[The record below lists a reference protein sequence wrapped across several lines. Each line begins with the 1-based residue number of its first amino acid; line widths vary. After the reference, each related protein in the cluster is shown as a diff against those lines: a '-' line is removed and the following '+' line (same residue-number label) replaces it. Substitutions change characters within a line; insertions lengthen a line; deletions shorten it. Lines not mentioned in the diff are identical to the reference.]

1 MTKKTLNLTRGLEVK
16 GKYSNIDFLYG
27 PYTTLQAACKRVVEA
42 VRQKGLTVGIIEE
55 NSVVEYWWRDGITD
69 SDLILKN
76 PSKDKV
82 DALEGRVN
90 TLEQGFDQTFT
101 LEEKEK
107 LAGIEEGANNTDNDD
122 VEGWGFTKNIGTVT
136 KVRINGQNIEP
147 SADGLV
153 DLGMVDVVQAD
164 SKLPDDYEMS
174 SLSNDDLS
182 LVPGESHNSAFSK
195 LEKAINDDEEI
206 VASALN
212 DLNDRVTSSES
223 AIQNIKPSSTVN
235 IQGHETPLDFHQET
249 FLKQDKNKDR
259 IPTFEAIGSLLGRY
273 HEYVTSYI
281 PGTNRNIT
289 LDTIDQLHSPNDSD
303 RVASLRALGTFGSSV
318 ADRIEKSELVTAAAL
333 NDLNE
338 RVDNVKVDFD
348 VYEGTEPPEEL
359 NKLWFDP
366 EDEAPT
372 FIPQYPEYLNAI
384 KQEIKALQ
392 EKTNILYKLY
402 QVGVI
407 AGDSTTSAR
416 TIMTE
421 SSDLIKPDD
430 IEDEE
435 DQEEDNTKPD
445 VSGIFFTV
453 PSINLKCDT
462 SVNFAKNKQNLTDGE
477 LIFYTDRKTL
487 AVYYK
492 GRFYIGNSGT
502 NPIEPEDEGMTLDDL
517 YASVL
522 NYLKFT
528 NQEKN
533 FKLSVN
539 KDNKL
544 VIKEYNDTPTPVGNV
559 SSSWGN
565 YISQYLCI
573 NSVYCGGEAS
583 EDALVSHN
591 FVELAN
597 ADSKDINLKGLYLL
611 YTDNTKK
618 DAVEFNWHVLPL
630 EGVIKAGN
638 TFLIRGSQCHDLDS
652 AFIQVSDY
660 DMEWTENGNLLSF
673 TPGCVTFYLLVSDSS
688 DFNTQG
694 LGNPYNSNE
703 TLRGYIDSCGFGTN
717 SASEGN
723 ASLIIENED
732 AWNKILFTR
741 WFTFETAKQGNKAYS
756 ARKTN
761 QLWTYINL
769 EKQDIN
775 NVKIYSE
782 TPNKDVQTGQ
792 ILSEPI
798 ASATQ
803 YYYNDELKQKFTPRT
818 SEYKKNFFT
827 TKSSFNPDKPNIIN
841 ITLGIQATS
850 NDSNNIK
857 ASRCF
862 NWISVGDFNEFVE
875 YRKKGTDN
883 WTKVYSITENDV
895 NNTEAIN
902 TFIHFY
908 KRLRWC
914 TPSKTWVTTHKVVL
928 SNTFTSGE
936 YEYRIGRDNDI
947 NYYSEIKTF
956 KVWDKSEVSQFT
968 FIQTTDQQGFNWV
981 EYQAWKKASK
991 VISELE
997 SPMFLVNT
1005 GDIAQSGNRENEWI
1019 DYYDGKQYLSGLEE
1033 MFTIGNN
1040 DLCGKDTTQL
1050 TDGNDATS
1058 KFNHINV
1065 LRYYTFELDPRET
1078 YFFTYNSNQYPLY
1091 SLYSFNFGD
1100 FHFVCLNSEMASAT
1114 SKVYLDSEISAFSET
1129 ANAFIEDWFVNNLK
1143 LYKNTENPSN
1153 CKDVI
1158 VYMHEMPFTMVTHK
1172 FMTGNSAR
1180 QGSHLNILNSKGHY
1194 RFSRLFKKYG
1204 IRLVFGGHKHTYT
1217 ISKPIYDAPEGYIK
1231 SDHKVDQNIDLLG
1244 SFDDVTSRKPVI
1256 QVTGSVP
1263 EENEY
1268 CRYELVD
1275 KINAPTYVMSQAT
1288 GYKLVSNK
1296 ELPSCSTNVIP
1307 WLLNYFPATNCDRVN
1322 DKDTEN
1328 VAQHYPTY
1336 IKYELSSS
1344 QIKVTAKQIH
1354 GIWNVDL
1361 NRNKSE
1367 YNINKQLT
1375 ELYPVEMTID
1385 ENENKS
1391 YIIEL

>member
-1 MTKKTLNLTRGLEVK
+1 MSRKTLNLTRGLEVR
-16 GKYSNIDFLYG
+16 GEYSNIDFLYG
-27 PYTTLQAACKRVVEA
+27 PYNSKSEACNKVNIN
-42 VRQKGLTVGIIEE
+42 VRRKGLTVGIVEQG
-55 NSVVEYWWRDGITD
+55 SVVEYWWRDATSD
-69 SDLILKN
+69 DDLIVKN
-76 PSKDKV
+76 PSKELVSDLQ
-82 DALEGRVN
+82 DRV
-90 TLEQGFDQTFT
+90 TS
-101 LEEKEK
+101 LEENV
-107 LAGIEEGANNTDNDD
+107 IDEEQVA
-122 VEGWGFTKNIGTVT
+122 EWGFTKNKGTVT
-136 KVRINGQNIEP
+136 EVRINGQNIEP
-147 SADGLV
+147 STDGLI
-153 DLGMVDVVQAD
+153 DLGMVDVIQAD
-164 SKLPDDYEMS
+164 SKLPDDYKMS

-195 LEKAINDDEEI
+195 LEKAINDDEEV

-212 DLNDRVTSSES
+212 DLNDRLNNLGDLSITENY
-223 AIQNIKPSSTVN
+223 QPSSLSN
-235 IQGHETPLDFHQET
+235 NDLDIQTG
-249 FLKQDKNKDR
+249 DKY
-259 IPTFEAIGSLLGRY
+259 EQA
-273 HEYVTSYI
+273 
-281 PGTNRNIT
+281 
-289 LDTIDQLHSPNDSD
+289 
-303 RVASLRALGTFGSSV
+303 FGK
-318 ADRIEKSELVTAAAL
+318 IEKKIQDNELVTAAAL

-402 QVGVI
+402 QIGVI

-435 DQEEDNTKPD
+435 EQEEDNTKPD

-453 PSINLKCDT
+453 PAINLKCDT

-477 LIFYTDRKTL
+477 LIFYTDRKVL

-583 EDALVSHN
+583 EEALVSHN

-618 DAVEFNWHVLPL
+618 SGSDVEFNWHILPL
-630 EGVIKAGN
+630 EGIIKSGS
-638 TFLIRGSQCHDLDS
+638 TFLIRGAQCHELDS
-652 AFIQVSDY
+652 AFIQVKDY
-660 DMEWTENGNLLSF
+660 DMEWIENNNLISF
-673 TPGCVTFYLLVSDSS
+673 TPGRVTFYLMVLNDSNLDTS
-688 DFNTQG
+688 S
-694 LGNPYNSNE
+694 LGNPYNSS
-703 TLRGYIDSCGFGTN
+703 TISRTGYIDSCGFGTD
-717 SASEGN
+717 AAAEKVP
-723 ASLIIENED
+723 LIIEQGD
-732 AWNKILFTR
+732 KWNKILFTR
-741 WFTFETAKQGNKAYS
+741 WFSLETAKQGNKAYS
-756 ARKTN
+756 ARVTSA
-761 QLWTYINL
+761 LWTYINL

-775 NVKIYSE
+775 NINIYSE
-782 TPNKDVQTGQ
+782 TPEKNEQGQT
-792 ILSEPI
+792 LTVPV

-803 YYYNDELKQKFTPRT
+803 YYYDDELKQKFTPRS

-827 TKSSFNPDKPNIIN
+827 TKSSFNPNYPNVIN

-850 NDSNNIK
+850 NDATNLK

-862 NWISVGDFNEFVE
+862 NWISVGDYNEFLE
-875 YRKKGTDN
+875 YRKKNTES
-883 WTKVYSITENDV
+883 WTRVYSITEKDI
-895 NNTEAIN
+895 NNTSAIN
-902 TFIHFY
+902 QFIDFY

-928 SNTFTSGE
+928 SNIFSSGE

-947 NYYSEIKTF
+947 NYHSDIRTF
-956 KVWDKSEVSQFT
+956 RVWDNSEVSNFT
-968 FIQTTDQQGFNWV
+968 FIQTTDQQGFNWA
-981 EYQAWKKASK
+981 EYQAWKKTAK

-997 SPMFLVNT
+997 SPMFLINT
-1005 GDIAQSGNRENEWI
+1005 GDISQSGNRENEWI

-1050 TDGNDATS
+1050 TDGNNNTS

-1065 LRYYTFELDPRET
+1065 LRYYTFELDPREN
-1078 YFFTYNSNQYPLY
+1078 YYFTYNNNEYPLY
-1091 SLYSFNFGD
+1091 SLYSFNFGN
-1100 FHFVCLNSEMASAT
+1100 FHFVCLNSEIASAT
-1114 SKVYLDSEISAFSET
+1114 SKVYFDSEIGEFSET

-1143 LYKNTENPSN
+1143 LYKGVENPTD
-1153 CKDVI
+1153 CKDVL
-1158 VYMHEMPFTMVTHK
+1158 VYMHEMPFTMVTYN
-1172 FMTGNSAR
+1172 FMNSQNAAR
-1180 QGSHLNILNSKGHY
+1180 EGSHLNILNSKGKY

-1217 ISKPIYDAPEGYIK
+1217 ISKPIYDAPEGYIT
-1231 SDHKVDQNIDLLG
+1231 SSNTVNQDVDILG
-1244 SFDDVTSRKPVI
+1244 DFQDEMSRKPVI
-1256 QVTGSVP
+1256 QVVGQIP
-1263 EENEY
+1263 EENNF
-1268 CRYELVD
+1268 CRYEHVE
-1275 KINAPTYVMSQAT
+1275 KITAPTYVMSQAS
-1288 GYKLVSNK
+1288 GYKLVSNT
-1296 ELPSCSTNVIP
+1296 ELPSCTTNIIP
-1307 WLLNYFPATNCDRVN
+1307 WLLKYFPAVTCT
-1322 DKDTEN
+1322 DKKSTEN
-1328 VAQHYPTY
+1328 LEQHYPMY
-1336 IKYELSSS
+1336 IKYELSAN
-1344 QIKVTAKQIH
+1344 QIKITANQVH

-1361 NRNKSE
+1361 SQDKSE
-1367 YNINKQLT
+1367 YNMNNQLR
-1375 ELYPVEMTID
+1375 ELYPVAVTTD
-1385 ENENKS
+1385 ETENPS
-1391 YIIEL
+1391 YIIKL

>member
-1 MTKKTLNLTRGLEVK
+1 MIKKTLNLTRGLEVR
-16 GKYSNIDFLYG
+16 GEYSNIDFLYG
-27 PYTTLQAACKRVVEA
+27 PYNSKSEACNKVNIN
-42 VRQKGLTVGIIEE
+42 VRRKGLTVGIVEQG
-55 NSVVEYWWRDGITD
+55 SVVEYWWRDATD
-69 SDLILKN
+69 DDSLILKN
-76 PSKDKV
+76 PSKEKV
-82 DALEGRVN
+82 EALEGRVN
-90 TLEQGFDQTFT
+90 NLEQGFDQTFT

-153 DLGMVDVVQAD
+153 DLGRVELVQAD
-164 SKLPDDYEMS
+164 AKLPNDYTTS
-174 SLSNDDLS
+174 NLSNEDL
-182 LVPGESHNSAFSK
+182 LLQPNDSHNTAFSK
-195 LEKAINDDEEI
+195 LEKSIIDNEEV
-206 VASALN
+206 VAAALN
-212 DLNDRVTSSES
+212 DLNDRIDESDNQITEIKSEIIPEIDS
-223 AIQNIKPSSTVN
+223 KIDDVNNRLDNLGDLSITENYQPSNLSNNNLDIQM
-235 IQGHETPLDFHQET
+235 G
-249 FLKQDKNKDR
+249 DKY
-259 IPTFEAIGSLLGRY
+259 EQA
-273 HEYVTSYI
+273 
-281 PGTNRNIT
+281 
-289 LDTIDQLHSPNDSD
+289 
-303 RVASLRALGTFGSSV
+303 FGK
-318 ADRIEKSELVTAAAL
+318 IEKKIQDNEQVTAAAL

-421 SSDLIKPDD
+421 SSDLIKPDN

-435 DQEEDNTKPD
+435 EQEEDNTKPD

-453 PSINLKCDT
+453 PAINLKCDT

-477 LIFYTDRKTL
+477 LIFYTDRKVL

-782 TPNKDVQTGQ
+782 TPDKDVQTGQ
-792 ILSEPI
+792 TLSEPV

-827 TKSSFNPDKPNIIN
+827 TKSSFNPNKPNIIN

-875 YRKKGTDN
+875 YRKKGTNN

-1231 SDHKVDQNIDLLG
+1231 SDHSVDQNVDLLG
-1244 SFDDVTSRKPVI
+1244 SFDDITSRKPVI

-1275 KINAPTYVMSQAT
+1275 KIDAPTYVMSQAT

-1336 IKYELSSS
+1336 VKYELSSS

-1361 NRNKSE
+1361 SRNKSE